1 MNLRNLPTSLIYSR
15 LFLGILIGL
24 IAIINPVSS
33 GLIIAILMFVGILTD
48 IFDGII
54 ARKLGVSS
62 EQLRVLDSLVDLFF
76 WLISIGAVFYLV
88 PQFFL
93 TNYVW
98 ILLILAL
105 EFLAYL
111 ISLVKFNKPIATHT
125 YLAKLWSV
133 FLFCFLAELAIIQTS
148 TLLFWVVI
156 ILGCISRLEIIFIL
170 RLLKHW
176 KTDVSSIFDVK
187 N

>member
-15 LFLGILIGL
+15 LFIGILIGL
-24 IAIINPVSS
+24 IALINPVSS
-33 GLIIAILMFVGILTD
+33 GLISTILIFIRILTD

-62 EQLRVLDSLVDLFF
+62 EQLRVLDSSVVLFF

-88 PQFFL
+88 LQLFL
-93 TNYVW
+93 TNYIW

-111 ISLVKFNKPIATHT
+111 ISLVKFNKPIATQT
-125 YLAKLWSV
+125 YLAKL
-133 FLFCFLAELAIIQTS
+133 
-148 TLLFWVVI
+148 
-156 ILGCISRLEIIFIL
+156 
-170 RLLKHW
+170 
-176 KTDVSSIFDVK
+176 
-187 N
+187 

>member
-24 IAIINPVSS
+24 IALINPVSS
-33 GLIIAILMFVGILTD
+33 G
-48 IFDGII
+48 
-54 ARKLGVSS
+54 
-62 EQLRVLDSLVDLFF
+62 
-76 WLISIGAVFYLV
+76 
-88 PQFFL
+88 
-93 TNYVW
+93 
-98 ILLILAL
+98 LILAL

-111 ISLVKFNKPIATHT
+111 ISFVKFNKPIATQT

-133 FLFCFLAELAIIQTS
+133 FLFCFLAMLAVIHTS

-170 RLLKHW
+170 RLLKYW
-176 KTDVSSIFDVK
+176 KTDVSSILDVK